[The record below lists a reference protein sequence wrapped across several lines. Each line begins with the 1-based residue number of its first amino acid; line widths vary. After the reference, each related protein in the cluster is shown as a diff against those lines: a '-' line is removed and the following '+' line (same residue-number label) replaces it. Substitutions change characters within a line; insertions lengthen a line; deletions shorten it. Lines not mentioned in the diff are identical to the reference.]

1 MSDGQ
6 LQGPGRQ
13 APVASMV
20 GGLSGVAPAQSQ
32 VRWPQCSRQPA
43 GPGPSSAGGQ
53 DAPRNDFLAPPA
65 PEVREGNGHPWPD
78 AWRWSRCEAH
88 CLRLELG
95 GPGPRGL
102 QEAPEMPSVPL
113 PTDPEPEQE
122 PERADPAAPSRM
134 KALAALLLALLLC
147 GQPGTTARGTPA
159 ARGDSTVWA
168 HGDPWDTQPGGR
180 TQHGEQGG

>member
-1 MSDGQ
+1 
-6 LQGPGRQ
+6 
-13 APVASMV
+13 
-20 GGLSGVAPAQSQ
+20 
-32 VRWPQCSRQPA
+32 
-43 GPGPSSAGGQ
+43 
-53 DAPRNDFLAPPA
+53 
-65 PEVREGNGHPWPD
+65 
-78 AWRWSRCEAH
+78 
-88 CLRLELG
+88 
-95 GPGPRGL
+95 
-102 QEAPEMPSVPL
+102 MPSVPL